1 MSDTYDRIKEKEK
14 AESLLQKAE
23 ILLDIDL
30 VFEPLLKWLD
40 KQKWWE
46 RCLVC
51 LKCKAS
57 PHSSAPKMFP
67 AYIQVIKPKDDADT
81 RQSQDEWQGKIKAL
95 ERGIAKKLKEQL
107 DKLQLKEQLDKLQ
120 QNQQLRSDEVQQNQ
134 QQRIDEVKH
143 EQQNQQQRI
152 DEVKQ
157 QLEQQNQQ
165 LEQQNQQLGQI
176 IGILKGDRS

>member
-107 DKLQLKEQLDKLQ
+107 DKLQ